1 MRSSTGAPTWGM
13 ADVAAGLGIAV
24 AASVIV
30 GSIVSAAAGYEHTSE
45 IPLWVIALLQIPLW
59 LGLLGVP
66 IWAARAKGHGLVAD
80 FGFTMQ
86 LVDVPVGAVTGVLCQ
101 VIAVPLVSW
110 PVLQLLGKDS
120 DDLEKPARELADK
133 AHGPGVLLLVLV
145 VVVGAPLIEELF
157 FRGLTLRS
165 VTRRFGAPAGVV
177 GSAVLF
183 GLTHFEPLQLPALV
197 VFGLLA
203 AFLARRSG
211 RLGPAIWAHV
221 AFNLTAVIQ
230 LLADR

>member
-1 MRSSTGAPTWGM
+1 
-13 ADVAAGLGIAV
+13 
-24 AASVIV
+24 
-30 GSIVSAAAGYEHTSE
+30 
-45 IPLWVIALLQIPLW
+45 
-59 LGLLGVP
+59 
-66 IWAARAKGHGLVAD
+66 
-80 FGFTMQ
+80 
-86 LVDVPVGAVTGVLCQ
+86 
-101 VIAVPLVSW
+101 VSW